1 MNKRNSL
8 EHCIS
13 WSFGFLRISIRAV
26 FLLGEIY
33 KKRYKN
39 KSFLYIVREKNR
51 KTSRHLFPTKENFV
65 FLSFVFSFGIN
76 LYYVIVRFECIGAL
90 GSE

>member
-1 MNKRNSL
+1 
-8 EHCIS
+8 
-13 WSFGFLRISIRAV
+13 V
-26 FLLGEIY
+26 
-33 KKRYKN
+33 
-39 KSFLYIVREKNR
+39 LYIVREKNR